1 VCVCVSLFSSNSNTN
16 INSNSTQRSHARFG
30 IRGMHVQYDSRSR
43 SHARGGNLTF
53 DYLRRRDWVFV
64 LLLLVESNVVI
75 ILMCCVVDLLFWILA
90 VGVGYST
97 VQYQGKRKLQ
107 SRFVCYRTPEGC
119 PLTLEKAQG
128 KIREVG

>member
-16 INSNSTQRSHARFG
+16 INSNSTRFSHG
-30 IRGMHVQYDSRSR
+30 IPFHTHVLESGECMYVQYESRSR

-64 LLLLVESNVVI
+64 RLVLVESNVMI

-97 VQYQGKRKLQ
+97 VLY
-107 SRFVCYRTPEGC
+107 
-119 PLTLEKAQG
+119 
-128 KIREVG
+128 